1 MLQDIFDA
9 IKNLVSFVLGIGDFI
24 LDTIRDL
31 TYMVGVLQT
40 VSGGITEYLSWLPPG
55 FLLIIGVVISL
66 VVIYKIVG
74 REG

>member
-9 IKNLVSFVLGIGDFI
+9 LKNIVSFFTGIGDFI

-31 TYMVGVLQT
+31 TYMISVLGT
-40 VSGGITEYLSWLPPG
+40 VSSGIQEYLSWLPPG
-55 FLLIIGVVISL
+55 FLLIVVATISI